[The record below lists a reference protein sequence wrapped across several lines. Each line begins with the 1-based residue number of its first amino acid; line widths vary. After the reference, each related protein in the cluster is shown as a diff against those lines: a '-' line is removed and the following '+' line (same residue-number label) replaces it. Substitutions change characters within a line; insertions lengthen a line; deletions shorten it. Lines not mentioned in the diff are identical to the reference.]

1 MKVYIVT
8 RHWAIEG
15 SGEGDI
21 IEEIFEE
28 EYHADVYC
36 QSLKDS
42 PHQDWERFF
51 VNEYP
56 VRSSVDGLI

>member
-1 MKVYIVT
+1 MKVYIVM

-15 SGEGDI
+15 SGEGNI

-28 EYHADVYC
+28 EYHANIYC
-36 QSLKDS
+36 CHLQDS
-42 PHQDWERFF
+42 PHQDWEQFF
-51 VNEYP
+51 VEGYS